1 MLKTSLCALAVST
14 CLIVAARAEAPKTA
28 APATGPLGDWTLSD
42 GRLTVKAVNC
52 QGNRICA
59 NVIRLQ
65 EPNNGDGTPKLD
77 LKNKNPSLRSRHLIG
92 MPVIEGMEPTGA
104 NTWKGQ
110 IYSSDDGDYYRGY
123 ATVNGDHLD
132 VKGCWFIICRDLNFT
147 RDK

>member
-1 MLKTSLCALAVST
+1 MLKTSLCVFAVSA
-14 CLIVAARAEAPKTA
+14 CLVVAAKAEAPKTVT
-28 APATGPLGDWTLSD
+28 PATGPLGNWTLSD
-42 GRLTVKAVNC
+42 GRLTVKAVYC

-77 LKNKNPSLRSRHLIG
+77 LKNKNTALRSRHLIG
-92 MPVIEGMEPTGA
+92 MPVIEGMDQTGP

-123 ATVNGDHLD
+123 ASVNGDHLD